1 MPQQETERFSE
12 AIHPLYHP
20 ANKPQSGFRE
30 TSLEQQHPSALLLA
44 GCCGAGVLHG
54 AGGLSRKTTE
64 HLSSNSPGFGS
75 LLWGLGLGFG
85 WAGMDTMPS
94 FRPCVVPAGRS
105 RCKSQASIFF
115 KVLLGSTCST
125 LRRIAPS

>member
-20 ANKPQSGFRE
+20 ANKPQSDFRE
-30 TSLEQQHPSALLLA
+30 TSLEQHHPSAALLA
-44 GCCGAGVLHG
+44 GCWGQGCSTAQRE
-54 AGGLSRKTTE
+54 ATD
-64 HLSSNSPGFGS
+64 HLPDNSPAFGA
-75 LLWGLGLGFG
+75 LLWGLCLGFG
-85 WAGMDTMPS
+85 SAGVETVPS
-94 FRPCVVPAGRS
+94 FRPCTVPPERS

-125 LRRIAPS
+125 LRRIALS